1 MSNVNFDEFI
11 TLDPLNV
18 SISSKNEKY
27 VKFSGVKVQIEIFN
41 MKINSE
47 HVYKQIKEKLDKEG
61 ATMSSYDKETKVL
74 KFTNVIN

>member
-1 MSNVNFDEFI
+1 
-11 TLDPLNV
+11 
-18 SISSKNEKY
+18 
-27 VKFSGVKVQIEIFN
+27 

-47 HVYKQIKEKLDKEG
+47 HVYKQIKEKLEKEG

>member
-1 MSNVNFDEFI
+1 MYIVDAECYLIQFGKKFVGIDKINSIIFAPFFI
-11 TLDPLNV
+11 
-18 SISSKNEKY
+18 K
-27 VKFSGVKVQIEIFN
+27 IFN

-47 HVYKQIKEKLDKEG
+47 HVYKQIKEKLEKEG